1 MSKPQRPAIP
11 GLSKLDTEL
20 LALARELWGSG
31 QTQKAPVNGSL
42 DPAELNRAAT
52 ALISLQRG
60 LTDKRSRIGTAY
72 MEEAEAL
79 AAYLLFYWQTSHAQM
94 HGLVYMAMNAVE
106 PGTWP
111 WANAKG
117 ARVLDLGSG
126 PGPAGIALAEA
137 LGLARATLAFC
148 DRSPLACSCA
158 RSLGEARGHTVHT
171 LAPWMAGQDPIP
183 KGPHDFIIF
192 SHVLNEIATNRPDCQ
207 EQRIQILEAAMEQL
221 APGGALLLLE
231 PALLSTSRELLVLRD
246 HLAARGM
253 RPLAPCF
260 QDGPCPALAEENQS
274 CHSEFPPPQS
284 AIVEALSRK
293 TGLDRSAVKSCC
305 FFFMRTDEAPV
316 RVPAWRVVS
325 EQRLNKAGRSRVS
338 LCGPEAAAGV
348 ATGHLATDKRRA
360 SRAASTAAN
369 TAGVNPRF
377 TLSAAGPLTVN
388 DSNAS
393 RPIARSDQVIV
404 ENPEIRETGWGL
416 GPETRLILCKGSIHG
431 GDSKTRS

>member
-1 MSKPQRPAIP
+1 MNRSLRPAIP
-11 GLSKLDTEL
+11 GLSKLDTDL
-20 LALARELWGSG
+20 LALARGLWGSG
-31 QTQKAPVNGSL
+31 QTRKAPVNGNL

-52 ALISLQRG
+52 ALLALQRG

-94 HGLVYMAMNAVE
+94 QGLVHMAMNAVE

-111 WANAKG
+111 WANAQV

-137 LGLARATLAFC
+137 LGLSNATLSFC

-158 RSLGEARGHTVHT
+158 RSLAEARGYSVHT

-183 KGPHDFIIF
+183 AGPHDFIIL
-192 SHVLNEIATNRPDCQ
+192 SHVLNEIAANRPDRQ
-207 EQRIQILEAAMEQL
+207 EQRLEVLEAAMEQL

-231 PALLSTSRELLVLRD
+231 PALLSTSRELLALRD

-260 QDGPCPALAEENQS
+260 QHGPCPALAEDNQS

-305 FFFMRTDEAPV
+305 FFFMRTGEAPTQV
-316 RVPAWRVVS
+316 LPWRVVS
-325 EQRLNKAGRSRVS
+325 EQRRNKAGRSRVS
-338 LCGPEAAAGV
+338 LCGPVPAAG
-348 ATGHLATDKRRA
+348 G
-360 SRAASTAAN
+360 S
-369 TAGVNPRF
+369 PRLP
-377 TLSAAGPLTVN
+377 LSAAGPLIAKH
-388 DSNAS
+388 SRGS

-404 ENPEIRETGWGL
+404 ENPELRETGWGQ
-416 GPETRLILCKGSIHG
+416 GPETRLILCNESLSG
-431 GDSKTRS
+431 GTSKIRS